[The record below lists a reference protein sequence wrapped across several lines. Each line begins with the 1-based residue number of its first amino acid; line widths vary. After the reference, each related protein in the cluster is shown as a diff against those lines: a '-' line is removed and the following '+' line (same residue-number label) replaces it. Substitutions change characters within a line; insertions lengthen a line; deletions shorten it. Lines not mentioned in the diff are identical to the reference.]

1 MPVLNV
7 VPTVT
12 GIIPNVVGVNPQTQ
26 GFPTVIYIQTNDT
39 AATVVVTGYLNK
51 SKKIYGSVYTNDQ
64 MALVYTTDRGVIW
77 LQVRISG
84 ANTSLAYANDEAA
97 GVSYT
102 GTLTAG
108 NLVKVNNASGIIED
122 AGIVATA
129 VATYTG
135 ATVVGNLVKAS
146 SIAGQIADQGVA
158 FKSVA
163 GAAAAGGAAA
173 QSFTDAFCTSAS
185 CVVGNWNTQA
195 NAASVLKI
203 VPGNGSFV
211 VTSSADAGVG
221 TFNYIITK

>member
-7 VPTVT
+7 VPTVA
-12 GIIPNVVGVNPQTQ
+12 GIIPNVVGVNPQSQ

-39 AATVVVTGYLNK
+39 AATVVVAGYLNK
-51 SKKIYGSVYTNDQ
+51 SKKVYGSVYNNDQ
-64 MALVYTTDRGVIW
+64 MALVYTTDRGPIW
-77 LQVRISG
+77 LQVSISG
-84 ANTSLAYANDEAA
+84 SNTSLAYPNEAAA

-108 NLVKVNNASGIIED
+108 HLTKVNNASGIIED
-122 AGIVATA
+122 AGIVASA
-129 VATYTG
+129 VATYSG

-173 QSFTDAFCTSAS
+173 QSFTDAFCTSGS

-195 NAASVLKI
+195 NAASVLTI

-221 TFNYIITK
+221 TFNYLITK